1 MIWDKNDKNIVRN
14 AMIVIFLSLTI
25 VYVIRYQVNDTD
37 TPTANNERADT
48 ISDSLIINP
57 ITPNTWITMND
68 PNSSTQEDIL
78 EINWETTQTGDNNE
92 QEIQEGEEDDEQTQ
106 NNQDMKILSW
116 TTLYFGPIEGIDTLD
131 IEYRY
136 ALRDDRNI
144 YFTYLENEPDLS
156 SIARS
161 LWWTLYTMNTETE
174 IVRNDLFGNRVI
186 FINLPEYQNN
196 IVLMYVELGQ
206 EKWLLQISY
215 NIYHESKRYLQNLF
229 ID

>member
-37 TPTANNERADT
+37 TPTTNNERADT

-78 EINWETTQTGDNNE
+78 EIDGETTQTGDNNE
-92 QEIQEGEEDDEQTQ
+92 QIQEDEEDDEQAQ
-106 NNQDMKILSW
+106 SNQDMKILSW

-131 IEYRY
+131 IDYSY

-174 IVRNDLFGNRVI
+174 IVRNDLFGNRII
-186 FINLPEYQNN
+186 FINLPEYQKN